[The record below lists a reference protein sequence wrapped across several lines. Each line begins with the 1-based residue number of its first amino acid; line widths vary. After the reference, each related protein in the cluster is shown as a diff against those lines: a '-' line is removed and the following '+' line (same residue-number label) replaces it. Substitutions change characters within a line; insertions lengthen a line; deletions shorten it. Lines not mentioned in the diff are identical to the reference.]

1 MSLGLSQI
9 RELLELKE
17 FSDQIGSLNGDRF
30 KICLLFCF
38 RGDLSM
44 ANEFFLK
51 EDFFSLSFEEQE
63 SVLIDPACGVFVLKK
78 ITNDLGFLKLLGIK
92 NLSPLILNNIDYILE
107 TIPLNF
113 DFIKTIFSL
122 YSESISKLSRSRK
135 FSEHEELILIRVL
148 VELSDKIDLSS
159 LGDSLIVKLID
170 HERPKSLIFL
180 SKVSWATASSELRG
194 LLLTAEEITF
204 LSTKLD
210 FSRLDSENCLR
221 KVIVS
226 SYRKNVDF
234 LLVKDLYSLINKLSK
249 ETFTE
254 AVCKLTKKQFNFLLS
269 ELNLTELE
277 KKEICLMKSSNENRI
292 GKPKSLAN
300 SILIGDE
307 IEPSEVNGL
316 SKKERKELIDYLY
329 LGSGSSELLIRFCNS
344 ISDIPDG
351 ISAIDIVIAV
361 KENPGLLAS
370 SQDKVR
376 FKKLLFRSSFVFDE
390 LGQELLD
397 FIFETIEFTKSEN
410 MKLAKIKCVRI
421 NKKFSNSLD
430 NESMDAML
438 RSSDHELKLVAL
450 ASVNKKDKKA
460 ILEAIS
466 FAEKGDIPEIIE
478 LIDFD
483 DDEALFILEKSLLIG
498 CSNEISMLLKK
509 AIKLSLS
516 DLTIRK
522 IRNEMINNGI
532 AINYIV
538 SNLMPESKEEIT
550 LLLKASVKDKALFSE
565 IICYIDKHNIM
576 VELDELIFELNYEV
590 ISAFFNSKKINES
603 QFFDWVKA
611 ASSIE
616 CVFLHDLEAIS
627 SIGLI
632 SEILEK
638 AKKIGLGDRFSKMN
652 DSLLE
657 KDIRQ
662 IISKTNSL
670 DFNLLIDNWS
680 EKYNSELLSV
690 LSDISPAIFHILSM
704 ERLSKPINWAYVDLN
719 LSKSGG
725 LGRKEEMFASNRK
738 AKILDSNNIDE
749 KISVLTSM
757 SEKEAVRYLASFGAN
772 DLIYGKIGEKLSL
785 RLIKFLSKKGQLFE
799 DETILLSNIVKNN
812 KSEKILELISASN
825 TIKSVLINSSLIP
838 ENEKNELI
846 KKDAIAN
853 NSEEFTEEDLDLILS
868 SKYLSEIVLLS
879 SEGKSKLISRLID
892 ADFNEDQYIN
902 LIKSRD
908 LIGIRNSDISDILFR
923 MEGASR
929 LKVTRNYLLSDSEER
944 LFSWMDDDTRVK
956 LLDEYLENY
965 IEGLDQVGVD
975 SIISK
980 ISKTKSRK
988 SFIRSLSNESSIKT
1002 LLSSKLISRDDI
1014 SDFLSIDSLN
1024 EMELG
1029 DFSFVNPNYVDAFLN
1044 GILQKYGF
1052 DITEDPNEETFIVRT
1067 LSVNLLTIAFDAE
1080 NKFKFNFF
1088 TKFSIDK
1095 EVLDSITK
1103 KIKSVLLIKPK
1114 VITGFFSVKEL
1125 EFISGEITISGD
1137 EIVSLETDFAN
1148 GIEALKGVMRFS
1160 PVKRIPAVAR
1170 RAFDKYHVTL
1180 DFSNLGLKR
1189 KNNLHK
1195 KLVERRTDIRK
1206 ELDSLIRIS
1215 PNRKFG
1221 FELEISANK
1230 SKTSIAKE
1238 IRKNSKNPVSVK
1250 NDYYKSQGSSWDI
1263 KYDQSVLPV
1272 NGFAMEIASP
1282 ILIGTDGINE
1292 SKSVLDS
1299 IFKKFDIVSGE
1310 TVNGGLHI
1318 HHDISDILKIK
1329 NDVNAI
1335 LSQFYPFQE
1344 AIYQLCA
1351 NYRQK
1356 NEYCERL
1363 DLDRLGSNEY
1373 ELNNRDGFNLSS
1385 IGTMEFRMKESISS
1399 TDPVIR
1405 WIKLTQSVVSAVS
1418 YSLKNQTDKFKEK
1431 AELVLDAFDKEALL
1445 QANEEMQSELILDRI
1460 KKYTSARNYAK
1471 SLLGV
1476 R

>member
-1 MSLGLSQI
+1 MSLGLNKI

-44 ANEFFLK
+44 ANEFFSK
-51 EDFFSLSFEEQE
+51 EEFFSLSFEEQE
-63 SVLIDPACGVFVLKK
+63 SVLIDPGCGGFVLKK
-78 ITNDLGFLKLLGIK
+78 ITNDFRFLKLLETK
-92 NLSPLILNNIDYILE
+92 HLSPIILSNIDYILE

-113 DFIKTIFSL
+113 DFIKAIFSL
-122 YSESISKLSRSRK
+122 YPDAISKLSSSRK
-135 FSEHEELILIRVL
+135 LSEQEELILISIL
-148 VELSDKIDLSS
+148 VEFFDKIDLSG
-159 LGDSLIVKLID
+159 LGDSLIVKLIN
-170 HERPKSLIFL
+170 HERPKSLICL
-180 SKVSWATASSELRG
+180 SKVSWGTASSGLRE
-194 LLLTAEEITF
+194 LLLTEEEITF
-204 LSTKLD
+204 LLTKLD
-210 FSRLDSENCLR
+210 VSRLDTDNCLR
-221 KVIVS
+221 KIIVN

-234 LLVKDLYSLINKLSK
+234 LLVKDLYYLINKLSK
-249 ETFTE
+249 ATFTE

-277 KKEICLMKSSNENRI
+277 KKEIYLIKSENEIHI

-300 SILIGDE
+300 SILVGDE
-307 IEPSEVNGL
+307 IELYEINGL

-329 LGSGSSELLIRFCNS
+329 FGSGSAELSIRFCNS

-351 ISAIDIVIAV
+351 ISAIDIVTAV

-370 SQDKVR
+370 SKDKVK
-376 FKKLLFRSSFVFDE
+376 FKKLLFGSSFGFDE

-410 MKLAKIKCVRI
+410 MKLAKIKCVRM
-421 NKKFSNSLD
+421 NKKFSNNLD
-430 NESMDAML
+430 HESIDAML
-438 RSSDHELKLVAL
+438 RSSDHELKLFAL
-450 ASVNKKDKKA
+450 ASVNKKEKKT

-478 LIDFD
+478 IIDFN
-483 DDEALFILEKSLLIG
+483 DDEALLILEKSLHLG
-498 CSNEISMLLKK
+498 CSDEISILLKK

-516 DLTIRK
+516 EFTIRTIRK
-522 IRNEMINNGI
+522 EMINNGI
-532 AINYIV
+532 ALNYIV
-538 SNLMPESKEEIT
+538 LNFMPESKDEIT
-550 LLLKASVKDKALFSE
+550 LLLRAAIKDKALFG
-565 IICYIDKHNIM
+565 IITDHINKHNLM
-576 VELDELIFELNYEV
+576 VNLDELIFDLNYEE
-590 ISAFFNSKKINES
+590 ISAFFNLKKINES

-611 ASSIE
+611 VGLIE
-616 CVFLHDLEAIS
+616 CVCLHDLEAIS
-627 SIGLI
+627 SMDLM

-638 AKKIGLGDRFSKMN
+638 AKKIELGDLFNEMN
-652 DSLLE
+652 TFLLE
-657 KDIRQ
+657 KDIKQ
-662 IISKTNSL
+662 IILKTNSI
-670 DFNLLIDNWS
+670 DFNSLIDNWS

-690 LSDISPAIFHILSM
+690 LSEISPAIFHILSM
-704 ERLSKPINWAYVDLN
+704 ERLNKPINWAYVDLN
-719 LSKSGG
+719 LSKSRD
-725 LGRKEEMFASNRK
+725 LERKEEMFVSNRK
-738 AKILDSNNIDE
+738 AKILDSNNIDD
-749 KISVLTSM
+749 KISVLSSM
-757 SEKEAVRYLASFGAN
+757 SEKEAVRYLASFGIN
-772 DLIYGKIGEKLSL
+772 DLIYGKIGEELSL

-799 DETILLSNIVKNN
+799 DETILLSNIIKNN

-825 TIKSVLINSSLIP
+825 TIKSVLINSSLIS

-846 KKDAIAN
+846 KKDSITN
-853 NSEEFTEEDLDLILS
+853 NLEEFTEVDLDLILS

-892 ADFNEDQYIN
+892 ADFNEDQYIQ

-923 MEGASR
+923 MEGSSR
-929 LKVTRNYLLSDSEER
+929 LKVTRNYLLSNSEER
-944 LFSWMDDDTRVK
+944 LFSWVDDDTKMK

-975 SIISK
+975 RIISK
-980 ISKTKSRK
+980 ITKTKSRK
-988 SFIRSLSNESSIKT
+988 SFIRSLSDESSIKT
-1002 LLSSKLISRDDI
+1002 LLSSKLISHDDI
-1014 SDFLSIDSLN
+1014 ADFLSIDSFS
-1024 EMELG
+1024 EMNLK
-1029 DFSFVNPNYVDAFLN
+1029 DFSFVNPDYIDAFLN
-1044 GILQKYGF
+1044 GILKKYGF
-1052 DITEDPNEETFIVRT
+1052 EIREDPSVETFIVRT
-1067 LSVNLLTIAFDAE
+1067 LSADLLTITLDNE
-1080 NKFKFNFF
+1080 NKFCFRFS
-1088 TKFSIDK
+1088 TKFSIDR
-1095 EVLDSITK
+1095 EVLDLITK

-1114 VITGFFSVKEL
+1114 VISGFFLVKEL
-1125 EFISGEITISGD
+1125 MFKSGEITISGD
-1137 EIVSLETDFAN
+1137 DIVSLETDFAN
-1148 GIEALKGVMRFS
+1148 GIEALKGVMRLS
-1160 PVKRIPAVAR
+1160 PVKQIPAVAR
-1170 RAFDKYHVTL
+1170 RSFDKYHVNL
-1180 DFSNLGLKR
+1180 EFSNVGSKR

-1206 ELDSLIRIS
+1206 ELDSLIKIS
-1215 PNRKFG
+1215 PSRKFG

-1282 ILIGTDGINE
+1282 ILIGTDGISE
-1292 SKSVLDS
+1292 SKAVLDS

-1363 DLDRLGSNEY
+1363 DIDRLGFNEY

-1399 TDPVIR
+1399 TDPIIR

-1418 YSLKNQTDKFKEK
+1418 YSLKNKTDKFKEK

-1445 QANEEMQSELILDRI
+1445 QADEEVQSDLILERI